1 MLMVR
6 TFRGLKPLPK
16 ALVSFVAAAM
26 TVGVTWF
33 LWFTVSPL
41 FFSVTVSEPLM
52 AGAAE
57 ETSAES
63 VSVLLEGSF
72 MGADAFHRV
81 SGTARVVDRG
91 GDTVVRLEDD
101 FRSINGPD
109 LHVWLVRGEDFGGD
123 YLDLGPLRGNV
134 GAQNYVVPKGTD
146 WSQYDRVIIW
156 CVPFRQL
163 FGSAFLSTA

>member
-1 MLMVR
+1 MVSS
-6 TFRGLKPLPK
+6 FQGLKPLPK
-16 ALVSFVAAAM
+16 ALLSLLAALV
-26 TVGVTWF
+26 TVGLAWF

-52 AGAAE
+52 AGPEA
-57 ETSAES
+57 TSAEE

-81 SGTARVVDRG
+81 SGTTSVVDRG
-91 GDTVVRLEDD
+91 SDTVVRLEED

-109 LHVWLVRGEDFGGD
+109 LHVWLVSGENYRDG
-123 YLDLGPLRGNV
+123 YLDLGPLKGNV
-134 GAQNYVVPKGTD
+134 GAQNYVVPEGTD
-146 WSQYDRVIIW
+146 LSQYDRVIIW

-163 FGSAFLSTA
+163 FGSAVFG